1 LSTFQSIRECSR
13 AVSWGLFGGLI
24 VLLTA
29 GMVLAE
35 PEVDITGQVRA
46 RFEFDGKS
54 FHPDDATLNFID
66 LRTRLGAGAK
76 LSDNTD
82 VFIQLQDSRRLG
94 GMDLEGGD
102 QSGALN
108 NGQQVDVHQA
118 YLQINQLWQD
128 GLGLQLGRFEVNLGN
143 QRVFGAVGWNNVG
156 RSWEGMSP
164 FLDRDGFEARG
175 FWLKRRELDDPVVRN
190 ANRDF
195 DIFGLNAKLKNLGAE
210 LFVFLEND
218 ADQMADS
225 VDTEVDKLGRVNVGT
240 YIERKYGDLDIALNA
255 VYQTGRQRAS
265 TTKAFM
271 EQDIAAFLF
280 TFETGYTVNP
290 DNKARLAAGI
300 DYSSGDD
307 PATEEFEAYN
317 NLYYT
322 AHKFRGYMDYF
333 LGSHPMG
340 LIDLILRGQV
350 APATGWLLKAD
361 FHLFQAAQEYDVGGD
376 ATSKD
381 VGTEID
387 LTVST
392 TRIEGAGLTG
402 GLSVFLPKENWAG
415 EDTDTTLWFYT
426 MFTAGF

>member
-1 LSTFQSIRECSR
+1 MSTFRFIRER
-13 AVSWGLFGGLI
+13 NTAVACGLFCGLI
-24 VLLTA
+24 VLLQA
-29 GMVLAE
+29 GFVLAE
-35 PEVDITGQVRA
+35 PDVTVNGQVRA
-46 RFEFDGKS
+46 RHEFDGKS
-54 FHPDDATLNFID
+54 FHPDYVTQNFID
-66 LRTRLGAGAK
+66 LRTRLGVGAK
-76 LSDNTD
+76 LNDNTD
-82 VFIQLQDSRRLG
+82 VFVQLQDSRRLG
-94 GMDLEGGD
+94 GMDLEGKD
-102 QSGALN
+102 QSGTLD

-118 YLQINQLWQD
+118 YLKINQLWQD

-143 QRVFGAVGWNNVG
+143 QRIFGAVGWNNVG
-156 RSWEGMSP
+156 RSWEGVSP
-164 FLDRDGFEARG
+164 FFDRDGFEARG
-175 FWLKRRELDDPVVRN
+175 FWLKRRELNDPM

-240 YIERKYGDLDIALNA
+240 YVGRKYGDLDIALNA
-255 VYQTGRQRAS
+255 VYQTGKQRA
-265 TTKAFM
+265 TTAKVFV

-280 TFETGYTVNP
+280 TFEAGYTLNP
-290 DNKARLAAGI
+290 DSKARLAAGI

-307 PATEEFEAYN
+307 PDTEDHEAYD

-322 AHKFRGYMDYF
+322 AHKFRGFMDYF
-333 LGSHPMG
+333 LASHPMG
-340 LIDLILRGQV
+340 LIDMILRGQV
-350 APATGWLLKAD
+350 APAAGWLLKAD
-361 FHLFQAAQEYDVGGD
+361 LHLFQAAQEYDVGGN

-392 TRIEGAGLTG
+392 SRIEGAGLTG

-415 EDTDTTLWFYT
+415 ENTDTALWFYT
-426 MFTAGF
+426 MFTVGF